1 MLEDNNIIIKINFWE
16 EKNLLFKNLSVVLV
30 MDRLIAKGT
39 NSPQQRTKKN
49 ALKPKKGGG
58 LMRATS
64 TAATTISTSS
74 TSLRHAQS
82 TPAIRFDASGGLA
95 LPPTKQLFQLDM
107 DTVNMY
113 DLPSF
118 GRNGK
123 KITKKKKKSAWA
135 TTTGSPGEVSP
146 NSSSHRRSNSPQT
159 TSPRGSPGSTGSSS
173 PGSPGGYETGVRG
186 GGGGGKRGVSPPAR
200 NSMQMSGMSR
210 RSSLSGQMARM
221 TMLASMKQASMNA
234 SENPTTGLEAIQYF
248 AKQGEA
254 ATQKFIYCIRTEC
267 IDEAH
272 WSPYD
277 LIVVD
282 SEEAISN
289 GEHFIMS
296 GIGLVHQM
304 PDEPSDFL
312 PLHEFVRGSV
322 NYKVIRALR
331 TFKMYKVIKTFH
343 AWSKFTRHCK
353 FLAKRGTGVGRTFI
367 ATRAFCPAMIRI
379 GGLLRD
385 MDSVQLVDG
394 FKRVKSV
401 AQSYQDGEFMR
412 VQQDRR
418 SSGKESI
425 EMITE
430 RIHSQ
435 VEDVC
440 GEVSRRAENG
450 DGTGQLGPDGRRRS
464 IVEMHAEKMAEAK
477 HMSIFEAK
485 LARARKKSQQKKW
498 EQERESLSSFVSLL
512 FYFDFFLAVFVSF
525 FPISKKTKQKLF

>member
-1 MLEDNNIIIKINFWE
+1 
-16 EKNLLFKNLSVVLV
+16 

-49 ALKPKKGGG
+49 ALKPKKGKGG

-64 TAATTISTSS
+64 TAAASSTSS

-123 KITKKKKKSAWA
+123 KSTKKKKKKSAWA
-135 TTTGSPGEVSP
+135 TTTGSPGQVSP

-159 TSPRGSPGSTGSSS
+159 TSPPGSPGSTGSSS

-186 GGGGGKRGVSPPAR
+186 GDGGGGKGRVSPPAR
-200 NSMQMSGMSR
+200 NSVQMSGMSR

-498 EQERESLSSFVSLL
+498 EQERESLSSFVSL
-512 FYFDFFLAVFVSF
+512 FFIFIFFIFIIFFWRSLISF
-525 FPISKKTKQKLF
+525 FPNQTKKKNKTLFC